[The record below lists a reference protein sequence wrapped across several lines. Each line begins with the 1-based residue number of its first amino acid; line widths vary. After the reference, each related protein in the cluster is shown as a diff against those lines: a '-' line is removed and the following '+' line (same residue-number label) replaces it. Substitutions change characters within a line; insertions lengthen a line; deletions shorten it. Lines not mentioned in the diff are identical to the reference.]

1 MQATAR
7 VIAATRDSC
16 VLLLPCTASADLPAD
31 WQLVLSRLVLV
42 DVELNP
48 PIGSSPGSTGPV
60 GPTLWPLNA
69 FQSVGTALV
78 MQDVRLVIPSTVFRQ
93 YLEFFRAEPSLQSKL
108 NTTLHTVSS
117 GAADGQAGSS
127 HHGGS
132 WCLSHSCGAEC
143 HVMRQPYMCCRS

>member
-93 YLEFFRAEPSLQSKL
+93 YLEFFRAEPFLQSNL
-108 NTTLHTVSS
+108 NTTLHTVRVVQRMVRRAAATMAAA
-117 GAADGQAGSS
+117 GACPIAVVQSA
-127 HHGGS
+127 
-132 WCLSHSCGAEC
+132 
-143 HVMRQPYMCCRS
+143 M